1 MAVTLGVSGQ
11 ATDEENEIRAVIQ
24 KMEDSYNVH
33 DYAFTGKFDILTEEV
48 FVINP
53 VGMYWKNKA
62 QVIAALQVLGNIR
75 LKYESV
81 KYAFKNIRLLSST
94 VAVAVVYANGIV
106 NEDYNFPD
114 GSKGGSKGD
123 TTDGIYSF
131 TLTKKSGAWKIS
143 SMHISHVD
151 ANAAAVN
158 PVKN

>member
-1 MAVTLGVSGQ
+1 M
-11 ATDEENEIRAVIQ
+11 
-24 KMEDSYNVH
+24 MEDSYNLH
-33 DYAFTGKFDILTEEV
+33 DYNFTGKFDILTEDV

-62 QVIAALQVLGNIR
+62 QVVEALQILGNIR

-81 KYAFKNIRLLSST
+81 KYSFKDIRVLTSV
-94 VAVAVVYANGIV
+94 VAVAVVFANGVV

-123 TTDGIYSF
+123 ITDGIYSF

-143 SMHISHVD
+143 SMHITHVD
-151 ANAAAVN
+151 AHAAAMN
-158 PVKN
+158 PIKN